1 MSEEKLN
8 PEVNEEEKKAC
19 EKETAS
25 RTKPEI
31 APVSTVEEKDDGYQ
45 VAIELPGVPREAIDL
60 SLENRTLSVT
70 AENTVGSY
78 EGYTRLR
85 HEAPEVRYRVTFSIP
100 EQVDE
105 TAIQAAYKNGVLTLT
120 LPKRK
125 TVKTQKIAI
134 AE

>member
-1 MSEEKLN
+1 MSKEKLN

-19 EKETAS
+19 EKETVS

>member
-1 MSEEKLN
+1 MREG
-8 PEVNEEEKKAC
+8 
-19 EKETAS
+19 TAS